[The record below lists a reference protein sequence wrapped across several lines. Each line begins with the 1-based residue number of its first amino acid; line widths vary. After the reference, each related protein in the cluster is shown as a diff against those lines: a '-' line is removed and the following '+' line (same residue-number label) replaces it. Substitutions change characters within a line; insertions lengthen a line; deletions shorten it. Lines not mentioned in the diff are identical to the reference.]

1 MIWPTFWYPQVW
13 KSFPTSLQVAKILS
27 CTTSF
32 LFLARVPQGWVIED
46 LKLPFFRGQMSN
58 VGTNWDAPLQA
69 YNEKWTLRLD
79 PRKMIPPPGAEKHE
93 RPKSFLTPRKIQK
106 SWEERCRGCMAKSPF
121 QDIHVQIVWPK
132 LWDFND
138 LNSPYNK
145 YTFSLHHDVGC
156 HLRRHHFTT
165 APITDRPFGQPL
177 PT

>member
-1 MIWPTFWYPQVW
+1 MLLY
-13 KSFPTSLQVAKILS
+13 
-27 CTTSF
+27 
-32 LFLARVPQGWVIED
+32 R
-46 LKLPFFRGQMSN
+46 
-58 VGTNWDAPLQA
+58 
-69 YNEKWTLRLD
+69 TLRLD

-145 YTFSLHHDVGC
+145 YTFSHSPRCGVSLETSSFHHSTHNWPSTWTASPNIGAVREQGNPQRDQSLRMGPIEGRKRPTAVAVLKLHRSSVSK
-156 HLRRHHFTT
+156 FTWG
-165 APITDRPFGQPL
+165 FMG
-177 PT
+177 